1 MLKKILFL
9 ILAAIVVLS
18 IIGFFLP
25 GQITVTSNIS
35 VKAPIAYVF
44 EEINEL
50 ERWADWSYQQRHD
63 PTMEIAYGDRKTGRL
78 ATFSWKSKDGDGS
91 FRFAENFPDT
101 LLSTELFLNG
111 YDTAFV
117 KYKLKQRK
125 DTVNLTVGYRM
136 SNFNNPFSRWKALLL
151 IKPGV
156 HTAIEYELGK
166 IKENAESKPI
176 FTIKI
181 TEESLAPTYYISI
194 NRKINSSTP
203 ESSNIKKKIFEEL
216 RTVFKTAK
224 APTVDNP
231 FCLYPGKNEVVFAMP
246 MSPDSK
252 FPPAY
257 PVSQHYS
264 GAAIKGINVGAYEN
278 LADTHEQIKQYV
290 KYKKFEL
297 NGSPWEVYVTDPD
310 KEKDTTKWITE
321 VYYPVK

>member
-1 MLKKILFL
+1 MLKKILFF
-9 ILAAIVVLS
+9 ILAAVVVLS
-18 IIGFFLP
+18 IIGFFLS
-25 GQITVTSNIS
+25 GQITVTRDINI
-35 VKAPIAYVF
+35 KAPIAYVF

-50 ERWADWSYQQRHD
+50 ERWADWSYQQKRD
-63 PTMEIAYGDRKTGRL
+63 PTMEITYGDRKSGLL

-101 LLSTELFLNG
+101 LLSTELFVDG
-111 YDTAFV
+111 YDTAFI
-117 KYKLKQRK
+117 KYKLKQKK
-125 DTVNLTVGYRM
+125 DTINLRVDYRM
-136 SNFNNPFSRWKALLL
+136 RNFNNPLSRWRALLIL
-151 IKPGV
+151 KPRV
-156 HTAIEYELGK
+156 REAFEYELSK

-194 NRKINSSTP
+194 NRKTNANAP
-203 ESSNIKKKIFEEL
+203 EFMNEKKEVFNDL

-224 APTVDNP
+224 APLIDKP

-297 NGSPWEVYVTDPD
+297 NGAPWEVHVTDPD
-310 KEKDTTKWITE
+310 KEKDTSKWITE